1 MELGELESLLE
12 QHCILNNSDIAANK
26 EHITEPMKAYCKL
39 KESCLRNLIL
49 KYLGSSC
56 VTQERCCCICDGTY
70 SNVAGNLRRPVKPR
84 VRALPSERKTLLKA
98 CILSQLQKLDES
110 IKAKETRLFD
120 CRSPDN
126 KDLVEKMIE
135 GIEFIE
141 TAADLLGTYS
151 IWDEIC
157 SSQILSLISIYAPL
171 IEN

>member
-1 MELGELESLLE
+1 M
-12 QHCILNNSDIAANK
+12 
-26 EHITEPMKAYCKL
+26 
-39 KESCLRNLIL
+39 
-49 KYLGSSC
+49 
-56 VTQERCCCICDGTY
+56 
-70 SNVAGNLRRPVKPR
+70 AGNLQRPVKPR

-98 CILSQLQKLDES
+98 CILSQLQKSDES

-126 KDLVEKMIE
+126 KDLVEK

-157 SSQILSLISIYAPL
+157 SSQIFSLISTHAPL